1 MEIVGIEFDG
11 YFLPYEDDGTSTAH
25 YRSFMIYC
33 INNYFPQILMI
44 PQLYRWFS
52 LAPNDPVFGAG
63 VRYNK
68 VEGYNGI
75 YFSTYNGT
83 EQKIR
88 NMYKIA
94 GILHLDLFVHYIE
107 E

>member
-1 MEIVGIEFDG
+1 MEIIGIEFDG

-33 INNYFPQILMI
+33 INNHFPQIIMI
-44 PQLYRWFS
+44 PQLHRWFS
-52 LAPNDPVFGAG
+52 LAQNDPVFGAA

-75 YFSTYNGT
+75 YYSTHNGT
-83 EQKIR
+83 AQKVR
-88 NMYKIA
+88 NMYYIA
-94 GILHLDLFVHYIE
+94 EILQLDLFVHII
-107 E
+107 

>member
-33 INNYFPQILMI
+33 INNYFPQIIMM
-44 PQLYRWFS
+44 PQLHRWFS
-52 LAPNDPVFGAG
+52 PAQNDPVFGAA
-63 VRYNK
+63 VKYNR
-68 VEGYNGI
+68 VSGCNGI
-75 YFSTYNGT
+75 YYSTHYGT

-88 NMYKIA
+88 NMYQIA
-94 GILHLDLFVHYIE
+94 EILQLDLFVHILE
-107 E
+107 D